1 MVTKTTVLDLPEE
14 ELVHPGNRACAGC
27 GLSIIYR
34 IGLKALGRDTILV
47 VPPSCLT
54 VLQGLYPIAAT
65 QLPCL
70 NVTFAST
77 AAAAT
82 GVLAALRAQGREK
95 TTVAAWAGD
104 GGTADIGLQA
114 LSGACERREDLIFL
128 CYDNEAYMNTGVQ
141 RSGTT
146 PQGVITTTTPIKG
159 KLQKKKDVTAIMAA
173 HGLDYVAT
181 ASAAY
186 PLDLY
191 DKIQKAKTITGPKYL
206 HIHTPCPA
214 GWGFD
219 PRYSVKIGRL
229 AVESGLFDLYE
240 IEHSKLQLTGPS
252 KKLLGKKRRPV
263 TDYFSTQSRFKAMT
277 QEQISKVQQEIEFQ
291 STTRNRRQVG
301 GVSRF
306 MTDTGIA
313 TIIMI

>member
-1 MVTKTTVLDLPEE
+1 MAEKTTILNLPED

-27 GLSIIYR
+27 GLSLIYR

-82 GVLAALRAQGREK
+82 GILGAMRAK
-95 TTVAAWAGD
+95 KNTSTTVAAWAGD
-104 GGTADIGLQA
+104 GGTSDIGLQA
-114 LSGACERREDLIFL
+114 LSGACERGEDFVFI

-146 PQGVITTTTPIKG
+146 PQGVLTTTTPISG
-159 KLQKKKDVTAIMAA
+159 KKQKNKDVPAIMAA
-173 HGLDYVAT
+173 HGIPYVAT
-181 ASAAY
+181 ASPAY

-191 DKIQKAKTITGPKYL
+191 DKIKKAKTISGPKYI
-206 HIHTPCPA
+206 HVHTPCPS
-214 GWGFD
+214 GWGFN
-219 PRYSVKIGRL
+219 PRYSIKIGRL

-240 IEHSKLQLTGPS
+240 NENGRFELSSPS
-252 KKLLGKKRRPV
+252 SRLLKKERRPV
-263 TDYFSTQSRFKAMT
+263 SEYLETQARFRGFSDA
-277 QEQISKVQQEIEFQ
+277 QIAAIQQEVDAKWETYQ
-291 STTRNRRQVG
+291 KEAEC
-301 GVSRF
+301 
-306 MTDTGIA
+306 GI
-313 TIIMI
+313 I